1 MVSTRGSGS
10 GPKAAALLTTP
21 IAFIIKIGLAFA
33 LANVAYDAA
42 SGACSALRTS
52 ANTELF
58 ARWIAALAMIAC
70 FYYWAGRIR
79 KMV

>member
-1 MVSTRGSGS
+1 MVSTRGLGL
-10 GPKAAALLTTP
+10 GRKASLLFATP

-33 LANVAYDAA
+33 LANVAFDAA

-70 FYYWAGRIR
+70 FYYWAGRVR
-79 KMV
+79 KMG